1 MYGYCQPIAAMMP
14 LTERQ
19 SAILEFIHES
29 LDSTGIPPS
38 RADIARRFGF
48 RTRSAAD
55 DHLRALAAKG
65 YLALVPGRARGIRLC
80 DSAKRVLAHR
90 QALPLVGRIAAG
102 TPITAAG
109 NIETWLQIDPG
120 LFRPRADFLHR
131 VAGHSMYEAGILDG
145 DLVGIHAQPIADN
158 GRIVAA
164 AIPDP
169 QTGETL
175 ITLKRYIRRGAKVIL
190 EPANRAPTYRPIEI
204 DLASADPASQ
214 EAAAIRIVGLYAG
227 LIRTPR

>member
-1 MYGYCQPIAAMMP
+1 MP

-19 SAILEFIHES
+19 AAILEFIQES
-29 LDSTGIPPS
+29 LDNAGIPPS

-65 YLALVPGRARGIRLC
+65 YLELIPGRARGIRLR
-80 DSAKRVLAHR
+80 DSAARALAHR
-90 QALPLVGRIAAG
+90 HALPLVGRIAAG

-109 NIETWLQIDPG
+109 NIETWLQVDPG

-131 VAGHSMYEAGILDG
+131 VAGHSMREAGILDG

-164 AIPDP
+164 VLPDP
-169 QTGETL
+169 RTGEAL
-175 ITLKRYIRRGAKVIL
+175 ITLKRYIQRGARVVL
-190 EPANRAPTYRPIEI
+190 EPANSDPAYQPIEI
-204 DLASADPASQ
+204 DLASADPDSQ
-214 EAAAIRIVGLYAG
+214 EAAAVRIVGLYAG
-227 LIRTPR
+227 LIRTPQ